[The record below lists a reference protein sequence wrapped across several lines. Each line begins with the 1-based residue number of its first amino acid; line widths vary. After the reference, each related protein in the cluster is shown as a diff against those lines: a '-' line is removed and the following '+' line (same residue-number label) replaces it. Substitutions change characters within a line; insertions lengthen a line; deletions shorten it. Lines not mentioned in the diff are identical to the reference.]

1 MNTFDMRFIER
12 LAFLF
17 ILSLLV
23 GCAEPFDQEV
33 IHTIDDGTWSYE
45 EPLVFDFNIDD
56 TSAVYTFFMDI
67 DHSIDYPFQNLYT
80 KIQTTYP
87 DTEVKQ
93 DVLSFELCDNF
104 GLWQGKC
111 RGDLCKVRVPLQT
124 KARFKATGSYQ
135 LSFEQ
140 YTRRDS
146 LSGLRQLALRVV
158 KEEGF

>member
-1 MNTFDMRFIER
+1 MHFSKR
-12 LAFLF
+12 LFF
-17 ILSLLV
+17 LLV
-23 GCAEPFDQEV
+23 LLSMFASCAERFDQEV
-33 IHTIDDGTWSYE
+33 IHKIDDDIWKYQET
-45 EPLVFDFNIDD
+45 LDFDFKVDD
-56 TSAVYTFFMDI
+56 TTALYTFFMDI

-87 DTEVKQ
+87 DAEVKE
-93 DVLSFELCDNF
+93 DVLSFELCDDF

-111 RGDLCKVRVPLQT
+111 RGELCKVRVPLQT
-124 KARFKATGSYQ
+124 KARFKSVGDYT

-158 KEEGF
+158 KE